1 MGEHSCM
8 RRNDSKFMCKKKKGG
23 GKRVV
28 IMISG
33 GLDKTDVDFAKGKVP
48 CLESHPSAVK

>member
-1 MGEHSCM
+1 MG
-8 RRNDSKFMCKKKKGG
+8 
-23 GKRVV
+23 RVV

-33 GLDKTDVDFAKGKVP
+33 GLDKTDIGFVKGEVL

>member
-1 MGEHSCM
+1 MGEHSSM
-8 RRNDSKFMCKKKKGG
+8 RRNDSKFMCKKKKEVGR
-23 GKRVV
+23 RVV

-33 GLDKTDVDFAKGKVP
+33 GLDKADIDFVKGKVP